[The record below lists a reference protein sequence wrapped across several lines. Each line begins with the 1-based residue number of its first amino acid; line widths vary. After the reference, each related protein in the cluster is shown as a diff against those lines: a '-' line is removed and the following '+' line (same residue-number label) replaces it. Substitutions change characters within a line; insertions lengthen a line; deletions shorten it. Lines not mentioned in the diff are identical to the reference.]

1 MISRRLPVPMMR
13 FQCPECGMGDHEV
26 GHLVAEPV
34 EYCVVCLDEHG
45 RLIRLE
51 CWQELSQ
58 AHLRD
63 LPVAA

>member
-1 MISRRLPVPMMR
+1 
-13 FQCPECGMGDHEV
+13 MGDYEV

-34 EYCVVCLDEHG
+34 EHCVVCLEENG

-51 CWQELSQ
+51 CWKELSQ
-58 AHLRD
+58 SRLRD

>member
-1 MISRRLPVPMMR
+1 VPMMH
-13 FQCPECGMGDHEV
+13 FQCPECGMGDYEV

-34 EYCVVCLDEHG
+34 EHCVVCLEEQG

-51 CWQELSQ
+51 CWQKLPQ
-58 AHLRD
+58 ARLRD

>member
-1 MISRRLPVPMMR
+1 
-13 FQCPECGMGDHEV
+13 MGDCEV

-51 CWQELSQ
+51 CWQELPQ
-58 AHLRD
+58 ARLRD